1 MPGAVSL
8 AALPGA
14 ALCNRGSAGWPPFS
28 ARKQPTVPK
37 RCQPWPTAACPAF
50 LAGRPQRTFFQTFP
64 RPIGASAQ
72 VASSSLPEAVLFDC
86 DGVLVDTER
95 DGHRIAFNEAF
106 KQKGTPTLVLLFT
119 DRDQQHKRRHWF
131 RLPKILGTALQP

>member
-14 ALCNRGSAGWPPFS
+14 ALGNRGSAGWTPFS
-28 ARKQPTVPK
+28 ARKQPSV
-37 RCQPWPTAACPAF
+37 RSVVSPWPTAACPAF
-50 LAGRPQRTFFQTFP
+50 LAGRPQRTLL
-64 RPIGASAQ
+64 PIPSTADRASAQ

-106 KQKGTPTLVLLFT
+106 KQKGTPTLVLHFA

-131 RLPKILGTALQP
+131 LLLKMLGTALQP